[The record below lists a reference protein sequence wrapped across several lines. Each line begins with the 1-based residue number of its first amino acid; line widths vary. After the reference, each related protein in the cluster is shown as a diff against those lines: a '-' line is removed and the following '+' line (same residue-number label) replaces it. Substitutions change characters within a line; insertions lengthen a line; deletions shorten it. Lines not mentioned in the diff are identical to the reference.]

1 MKKFY
6 YYSLLTAIV
15 GIDIAIFVSWAVW
28 LLLSIETKGE
38 KFLSILFY
46 ILGCIIILILTSDVV
61 RWIEKQLH
69 N

>member
-6 YYSLLTAIV
+6 YYSLLTAII

-46 ILGCIIILILTSDVV
+46 ILGCIIILILTSDIV